1 MTTRHAVK
9 KTTVSKLFDI
19 SLSLS
24 SDLPVWPGSQVFK
37 LEPVH
42 RLSDGGHCNESAY
55 SANIHT
61 GTHID
66 VPWHFLND
74 GDKTDSIKLEQL
86 IGTALVVWLPG
97 VRRITPDILESIK
110 LPQGTVR
117 LLFRT
122 DNSKLWAQSVSE
134 FQNDFVALTAEAAD
148 WLAEAGIG
156 LVGIDYLSIQLFEDS
171 SRTHQSLLEAGIVI
185 LEGLNLHG
193 IEPGSYELVC
203 LPLAIH
209 GADGA
214 PARAVLRK

>member
-1 MTTRHAVK
+1 MIILEMTGIRS
-9 KTTVSKLFDI
+9 VSDIIDI
-19 SLSLS
+19 SLPLS
-24 SDLPVWPGSQVFK
+24 EDLPVWPGSERFSLK
-37 LEPVH
+37 PIH
-42 RLSDGGHCNESAY
+42 RLSNGDHCNESAY

-74 GDKTDSIKLEQL
+74 GSKTDSVDLAQM

-97 VRRITPDILESIK
+97 VKRITPDVLQSIM
-110 LPQGTVR
+110 LPRGTLR

-122 DNSKLWAQSVSE
+122 DNSHLWAQGVSE
-134 FQNDFVALTAEAAD
+134 FNKDFVALTVEAAE
-148 WLAEAGIG
+148 WLAKAGIG

-171 SRTHQSLLEAGIVI
+171 SRTHEALLEAGIVI

-193 IEPGSYELVC
+193 IEPGSYELIC
-203 LPLAIH
+203 LPLAVC
-209 GADGA
+209 GAEGA

>member
-1 MTTRHAVK
+1 MTTRHTVK
-9 KTTVSKLFDI
+9 KTTMSKLFDI

-66 VPWHFLND
+66 VPWHFLSD
-74 GDKTDSIKLEQL
+74 GDKTDSTSLTQL
-86 IGTALVVWLPG
+86 IGEALVVWLPG
-97 VRRITPDILESIK
+97 VKRITTDILESIK
-110 LPQGTVR
+110 LPQGTAKI
-117 LLFRT
+117 LFRT
-122 DNSKLWAQSVSE
+122 DNSKLWAQGISE
-134 FQNDFVALTAEAAD
+134 FQNDFVALTEQAAE
-148 WLAEAGIG
+148 WLAKTGID
-156 LVGIDYLSIQLFEDS
+156 LVGIDYLSIQLYEGS
-171 SRTHQSLLEAGIVI
+171 SRTHEALLEAGIVI

-193 IEPGSYELVC
+193 IEPGSYELIC